1 MNFSA
6 SYDTTTKI
14 VSVLT
19 AIGLAIA
26 TVLAHNRFVGFVA
39 AAVIILGYVFSPQ
52 GYAVIDRVLLVKRL
66 VGEVRIP
73 LNELKEVR
81 AVTPEDLKGGIR
93 LWGSGGLF
101 GYYGIFRTSK
111 LGKCR
116 WFVTNRRKMTVVV
129 TASKTTLYSPD
140 DVDGFIAAVRG

>member
-1 MNFSA
+1 MSMPVRFSA

-14 VSVLT
+14 ISSLT
-19 AIGLAIA
+19 VVGLTIA
-26 TVLAHNRFVGFVA
+26 TVLAHNRFVGFMA

-52 GYAVIDRVLLVKRL
+52 SYTVVDRVLLVKRL

-101 GYYGIFRTSK
+101 GYYGTFRTSK
-111 LGKCR
+111 LGTCR
-116 WFVTNRRKMTVVV
+116 WYVTNRRKMTVVV
-129 TASKTTLYSPD
+129 SAS
-140 DVDGFIAAVRG
+140 